1 MSLYRLNEDCYY
13 EEDYETLNEFR
24 NPFKKK
30 SKTRKALDFA
40 KKHKYAVGTGLV
52 LASPFALRGAKA
64 GAKYTGKKLSQA
76 NRFLADKHPGIHRYA
91 KDLGLVGAGA
101 AVLGASY
108 LDAKKME
115 KMNPVERQL
124 YQLNKNVQTNN
135 ILLASRK

>member
-30 SKTRKALDFA
+30 SKTRKALDFV
-40 KKHKYAVGTGLV
+40 KKHKYAVGAGLV
-52 LASPFALRGAKA
+52 LASPFALRGARA
-64 GAKYTGKKLSQA
+64 GVKYTDKKLTQA
-76 NRFLADKHPGIHRYA
+76 NRYLADKHPGIHRYA

-108 LDAKKME
+108 LDAKNMAKMS
-115 KMNPVERQL
+115 PVEREL
-124 YQLNKNVQTNN
+124 HQLNKNVQTNN

>member
-13 EEDYETLNEFR
+13 EEDYEALNEFR

-52 LASPFALRGAKA
+52 LASPFALRGARA

-76 NRFLADKHPGIHRYA
+76 NKYLADNHPGIHQIGRA
-91 KDLGLVGAGA
+91 HV
-101 AVLGASY
+101 
-108 LDAKKME
+108 
-115 KMNPVERQL
+115 
-124 YQLNKNVQTNN
+124 
-135 ILLASRK
+135 

>member
-13 EEDYETLNEFR
+13 EEGYENLNEFR

-30 SKTRKALDFA
+30 SKARKALDFA

-76 NRFLADKHPGIHRYA
+76 NKYLADKHPGINRYA

-101 AVLGASY
+101 AVLPVPGGRRLCDGPLRRGPAADGGA
-108 LDAKKME
+108 DG
-115 KMNPVERQL
+115 R
-124 YQLNKNVQTNN
+124 
-135 ILLASRK
+135 R